1 MREGVIMKAKE
12 LRELAL
18 DELQQKQSDLRKE
31 HFELRKLKVTG
42 KVENPLRFRYL
53 RRSIARIQT
62 ILQERS
68 QSK

>member
-1 MREGVIMKAKE
+1 MKAKE